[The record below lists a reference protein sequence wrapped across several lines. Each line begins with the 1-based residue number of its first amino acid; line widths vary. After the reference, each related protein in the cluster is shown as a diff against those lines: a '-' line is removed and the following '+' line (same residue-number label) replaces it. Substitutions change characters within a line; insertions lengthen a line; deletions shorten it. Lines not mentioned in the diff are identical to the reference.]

1 MTFDKLI
8 SILVG
13 TVLTSA
19 VAFIV
24 SGALHAIWIM
34 WTR

>member
-13 TVLTSA
+13 TVLASA
-19 VAFIV
+19 VAYIV
-24 SGALHAIWIM
+24 SGVFHAIWIT